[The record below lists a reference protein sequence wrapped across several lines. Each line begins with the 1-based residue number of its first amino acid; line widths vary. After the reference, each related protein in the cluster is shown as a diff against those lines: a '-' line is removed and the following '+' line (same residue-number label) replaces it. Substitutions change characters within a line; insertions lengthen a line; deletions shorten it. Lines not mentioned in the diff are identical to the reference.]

1 MKVLLIVIDGASPR
15 VVVPAI
21 QTGRLPN
28 LKRLADSGCVHPGAI
43 AIFPSITPAA
53 TTSIVTGAYPAEH
66 GIAGAS
72 WFDEARGE
80 VAYYG
85 DDFWIIVK
93 EGFGAFL
100 NDFLVRLNGDRLKS
114 PTLFEM
120 IERAGRPS
128 VCVNYLVHRGN
139 SEHQVNVP
147 WLISMWPGVP
157 RKTTVS
163 GPSVLCLGDF
173 VASPIRRGRV
183 DGRHGLLHRFGMDD
197 ESSAAMLCELTATG
211 QLGDFTLAYFAD
223 NDFRSHE
230 VGPHAS
236 LPVIARVD
244 DALGAVFEAAG
255 GFERF
260 VSDTVVIVTSDHGHC
275 EVLPDA
281 TLAAIALD
289 DVLSDFKQASLGRS
303 WRRHDEIMI
312 CPNMRAAQIYVRR
325 AGHGAVERIAA
336 AALADSRI
344 DLLMWRGHLT
354 GGAPDVYVVGSQRG
368 RLEFWQG
375 SGGSHHAKDAFGTRW
390 AWRGD
395 LSALGLVADGHSLE
409 STDYPNAFERIAG
422 ALGAPNSGEIWATAR
437 PGCEFQ
443 VPGGQAHVGGASH
456 GALHGLDSESLLVV
470 GGLHPPSLPQVM
482 RTIDLA
488 PLCMELLGLRMR
500 YRVGDPRF
508 GHAAS
513 LSAV

>member
-1 MKVLLIVIDGASPR
+1 VKVLLVVIDGASPR

-28 LKRLADSGCVHPGAI
+28 LKRLADSGRVHPASI

-72 WFDEARGE
+72 WFDEARSE

-85 DDFWIIVK
+85 DDFWIIAK

-120 IERAGRPS
+120 IERAGRPG

-139 SEHQVNVP
+139 TEHPVNVP
-147 WLISMWPGVP
+147 WLMSMWPGVP
-157 RKTTVS
+157 RTTSVS

-173 VASPIRRGRV
+173 VESPIRRGKP

-197 ESSAAMLCELTATG
+197 ESSAAMLCELTTAG
-211 QLGDFTLAYFAD
+211 RLGDFTLAYFAD
-223 NDFRSHE
+223 NDYRSHE

-236 LPVIARVD
+236 LPVVARVD
-244 DALGAVFEAAG
+244 EALGAVFEAAG

-260 VSDTVVIVTSDHGHC
+260 ITDTVVIVTSDHGHC

-289 DVLSDFKQASLGRS
+289 DVLSGFRQASLGRA
-303 WRRHDEIMI
+303 WRRNDEIMI
-312 CPNMRAAQIYVRR
+312 CPNMRAAQIYVRE
-325 AGHGAVERIAA
+325 AEHTLVERVAA

-344 DLLMWRGHLT
+344 DLVLWRAHQT
-354 GGAPDVYVVGSQRG
+354 GIGPNVYRVGSQRG
-368 RLEFWQG
+368 RLEFWRG
-375 SGGSHHAKDAFGTRW
+375 NGGSPRAKDAFGTHW

-395 LSALGLVADGHSLE
+395 VSALGLVVDGQSVE

-422 ALGAPNSGEIWATAR
+422 ALDASNSGEIWATAQ

-456 GALHGLDSESLLVV
+456 GALHALDSDSLLVV
-470 GGLHPPSLPQVM
+470 GGVHAPALPHVM
-482 RTIDLA
+482 RSIDLA

-500 YRVGDPRF
+500 YRVGDARL
-508 GHAAS
+508 G
-513 LSAV
+513 